1 MKARKS
7 TYLATIFLVF
17 CFFSL
22 SIPSDILAAA
32 LPTLSLSIN
41 KRFGYAMFSDI
52 AGSLTLVAS
61 VSSDVIRVEFYLDG
75 QLKLNDAATPFQWEF
90 DTTDY
95 SLGQHIFEAI
105 AYNSAGEYAH
115 ASRTANFVEA
125 PMPPY
130 YFAFLALTLGTI
142 IILVVIFRVIP
153 ISRGKGKKGGQ
164 ARIFHITPTRFYL
177 SSGKVAKEEM

>member
-7 TYLATIFLVF
+7 TYLATTFLVF

-22 SIPSDILAAA
+22 SIPSGILVAAS
-32 LPTLSLSIN
+32 PTLSLSVY

-75 QLKLNDAATPFQWEF
+75 QLKLNDTAVPFQWEF
-90 DTTDY
+90 DTTEY
-95 SLGQHIFEAI
+95 NLGQHLFEAI
-105 AYNSAGEYAH
+105 AYNSAAESAH

-130 YFAFLALTLGTI
+130 YLAFLVLTLGTI
-142 IILVVIFRVIP
+142 IVLVVIFRVIP
-153 ISRGKGKKGGQ
+153 ILRGKGKRGG
-164 ARIFHITPTRFYL
+164 
-177 SSGKVAKEEM
+177 